1 MPTLAPHRASDL
13 LDPRDAL
20 GQPDVANGEG
30 DTEAGARGVE
40 EDPAR
45 WVVFV
50 TPRFTTLALLP
61 WQLRVGDHVVGAKG
75 ECEVVGGPRAAG
87 AMERRPSS
95 PLVHRPW
102 SQSSTRVTR

>member
-1 MPTLAPHRASDL
+1 
-13 LDPRDAL
+13 
-20 GQPDVANGEG
+20 VANGEG
-30 DTEAGARGVE
+30 DTEAGTRGAE

-75 ECEVVGGPRAAG
+75 EWEVVGGPRAAG
-87 AMERRPSS
+87 VMKRRHWSPSRNRS
-95 PLVHRPW
+95 ECFA
-102 SQSSTRVTR
+102 S